1 MRLALEQARQ
11 AQQRGEVPVGAVLVR
26 GGEALALG
34 HNQPI
39 ASHDPTAHAEMLALR
54 AGAQRLGNYRLEDCE
69 LYVTLEPCAMCAQA
83 MLHARLKRVV
93 FGATEPKT
101 GAAGSV
107 LDLFALPQLNHQT
120 AVQGGVLA
128 DECAA
133 VLQGFF
139 RARRQEAQRQAQPL
153 RQDALRTPEARFS
166 PVWEAW
172 PDCQPHRQY
181 QHNLPTLQGLRWHT
195 LDIPSRTPPVDRG
208 IPTPMVPVWLALHSP
223 DGWWPQCAVW
233 AQQQTQAGSRV
244 LLPDLIGFGQSDKP
258 KKWRWHT
265 LALHA
270 QLLAEW
276 LQQLDLTQPHAV
288 QLAVAPGQWQLAR
301 TLQTLLPNSIAGAVA
316 IPTRQLWQGCPPA
329 WHHLPYPDA
338 GHRAAQRAWQL
349 AGWGADAP
357 AGQ

>member
-128 DECAA
+128 DECTA

-139 RARRQEAQRQAQPL
+139 RERRQQAQRQAQPL

-244 LLPDLIGFGQSDKP
+244 LLPDLIGCGQSDKP

-265 LALHA
+265 LERHA
-270 QLLAEW
+270 HILVQW
-276 LQQLDLTQPHAV
+276 LQQLGLDTPGAV
-288 QLAVAPGQWQLAR
+288 RLAVAPGQWQLAR
-301 TLQTLLPNSIAGAVA
+301 TLQALLPNVITGAVA
-316 IPTRQLWQGCPPA
+316 ILNEQLWQSCPPA
-329 WHHLPYPDA
+329 WRDLPYPDA

-349 AGWGADAP
+349 AGWGAHAP

>member
-128 DECAA
+128 DECTA

-139 RARRQEAQRQAQPL
+139 RERRQQAQRQAQPL

-244 LLPDLIGFGQSDKP
+244 LLPDLIGCGQSDKP

-265 LALHA
+265 LERHA
-270 QLLAEW
+270 HILVQW
-276 LQQLDLTQPHAV
+276 LQQLGLDTPGAV
-288 QLAVAPGQWQLAR
+288 RLAVAPGQWQLAR
-301 TLQTLLPNSIAGAVA
+301 TLQALLPNVITGAVA
-316 IPTRQLWQGCPPA
+316 ILNEQLWQSCPPA
-329 WHHLPYPDA
+329 WRDLPYPDA
-338 GHRAAQRAWQL
+338 GHRAAQCAWQL
-349 AGWGADAP
+349 AGWGTDAP
-357 AGQ
+357 TGQ